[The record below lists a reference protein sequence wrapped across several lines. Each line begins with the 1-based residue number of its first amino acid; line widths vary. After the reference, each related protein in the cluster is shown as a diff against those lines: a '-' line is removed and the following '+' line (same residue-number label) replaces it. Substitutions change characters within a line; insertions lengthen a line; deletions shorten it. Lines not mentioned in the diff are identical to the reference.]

1 MNLFIANWKGTQSA
15 IGNWNLAIL
24 PRVSNRTGSA
34 SDRPCRFGAGM
45 LGPAL
50 ALGVLLGALTIGDRI
65 AIAEGESNDKD
76 VVMRAMVDE
85 LDRSGKELVLSDL
98 SRPYFIQLNTQ
109 DRQLYTQSAAYGGLQ
124 RSNQTHN
131 RMIGVRIRVGSFGL
145 DNTNFRRGYGQVG
158 ALPLDDDYAA
168 LRHGIWLL
176 LDQDYK
182 QAVETFTQKLAYLK
196 DKTAEDRPDD
206 FSAAST
212 VTVVEPM
219 GTIDFDAKAWE
230 ANLQRLSERFKHH
243 PKIQDS
249 NVTLFAGGVTEWIV
263 NTEGTRLRM
272 GDSGIQIQINAEL
285 QADDGMPLAD
295 TRTYLGERVDQ
306 LPPIDKMLA
315 DIDEMSTKL
324 VELAGAARLEQYTGP
339 ILFEALAA
347 ANLFEALLSDSLCA
361 RPTPL
366 GSGAEDNSLEKK
378 IGLRILPRTFHVF
391 DDPGPRIFENTVLA
405 GAYRFDD
412 EAVAATRVE
421 LVEKGILKTLV
432 AGRAPTKKIKQST
445 GHGRSPGLGDPQATI
460 GNQYISADDA
470 LSAEELKQELIQTAR
485 DEGLEF
491 GLRVASIEEGQ
502 AGALG
507 NPIHAYKVSVADGH
521 EEPVRGMQFRPIETR
536 SLKRILAAGK
546 ERRAYNSVSG
556 TSSSIIAPA
565 LLFEELELTKV
576 EGEFDKLPILQSPAT
591 RKETP

>member
-1 MNLFIANWKGTQSA
+1 MITSELSIVDCRLSNERHSNRQSKIKFTA
-15 IGNWNLAIL
+15 TLLWTIAIL
-24 PRVSNRTGSA
+24 TVGGRMALAQSGA
-34 SDRPCRFGAGM
+34 SD
-45 LGPAL
+45 
-50 ALGVLLGALTIGDRI
+50 
-65 AIAEGESNDKD
+65 ND
-76 VVMRAMVDE
+76 VIMRAMMDE
-85 LDRSGKELVLSDL
+85 LDRSAKELVLSDL
-98 SRPYFIQLNTQ
+98 SRPYFIQLNVQ

-124 RSNQTHN
+124 RSNQTHS
-131 RMIGVRIRVGSFGL
+131 RMISVRVRVGSYGL
-145 DNTNFRRGYGQVG
+145 DNTNFRRGFGQG
-158 ALPLDDDYAA
+158 GTLPLDDDYAA

-196 DKTAEDRPDD
+196 DKTVEDRPDD
-206 FSAAST
+206 FSTAST

-219 GTIDFDAKAWE
+219 GTIDFDRKAWE
-230 ANLQRLSERFKHH
+230 GNLQRLSERFKNH

-249 NVTLFAGGVTEWIV
+249 NVTLFAGGVTEWVV
-263 NTEGTRLRM
+263 NTEGTRLRK

-285 QADDGMPLAD
+285 QAVDGMPLAD
-295 TRTYLGERVDQ
+295 SKTYLGERVDQ

-315 DIDEMSTKL
+315 DIDEMCTKL

-339 ILFEALAA
+339 ILFEPLAA
-347 ANLFEALLSDSLCA
+347 ANVFEALLSDGLCA

-366 GSGAEDNSLEKK
+366 GSGAEDDSLEKK

-391 DDPGPRIFENTVLA
+391 DDPGPRTFESTVLA

-421 LVEKGILKTLV
+421 LVDKGILKTLV

-445 GHGRSPGLGDPQATI
+445 GHGRSAGLGDPRATT
-460 GNQYISADDA
+460 GSLFISADDA

-485 DEGLEF
+485 DERLEF

-502 AGALG
+502 TGALG
-507 NPIHAYKVSVADGH
+507 APIHAYKVSVADGH
-521 EEPVRGMQFRPIETR
+521 EEPIRGMQFRPVETR
-536 SLKRILAAGK
+536 TLKRIQAAGK

-556 TSSSIIAPA
+556 TSASIIAPA

-591 RKETP
+591 RKGAPGK

>member
-1 MNLFIANWKGTQSA
+1 MTIPRMSIVDFRLSNAWHSHRQSRIENRKSKIELTA
-15 IGNWNLAIL
+15 TLLWTIAIL
-24 PRVSNRTGSA
+24 TVGGRI
-34 SDRPCRFGAGM
+34 
-45 LGPAL
+45 AL
-50 ALGVLLGALTIGDRI
+50 AQSGTSG
-65 AIAEGESNDKD
+65 ND

-85 LDRSGKELVLSDL
+85 LDRSSKELVLSDL
-98 SRPYFIQLNTQ
+98 SRPYFIQLNAQ

-131 RMIGVRIRVGSFGL
+131 RMIGVRIRVGSYGL
-145 DNTNFRRGYGQVG
+145 DNTNFRRGFGQVG
-158 ALPLDDDYAA
+158 NLPLDDDYAA

-196 DKTAEDRPDD
+196 DKTVEDRPDD
-206 FSAAST
+206 FSTAST

-219 GTIDFDAKAWE
+219 GTIDFDRKAWE
-230 ANLQRLSERFKHH
+230 GNLQRLSERFKNH

-295 TRTYLGERVDQ
+295 SKTYLGERVDQ
-306 LPPIDKMLA
+306 LPPVDKMLA
-315 DIDEMSTKL
+315 DIDEMCAKL

-339 ILFEALAA
+339 ILFEPLAA
-347 ANLFEALLSDSLCA
+347 ANLFEALLSDGLCA

-391 DDPGPRIFENTVLA
+391 DDPGPKSFENTILA
-405 GAYRFDD
+405 GAYRFDN
-412 EAVAATRVE
+412 EAVAASHVE

-432 AGRAPTKKIKQST
+432 ASRAPTKKIKQST
-445 GHGRSPGLGDPQATI
+445 GHGRSPGLGDSRAAI
-460 GNQYISADDA
+460 GSLYISADDG
-470 LSAEELKQELIQTAR
+470 LSPAELKEELLQTAR

-502 AGALG
+502 TGELG
-507 NPIHAYKVSVADGH
+507 EPIYAYKVSVADGH
-521 EEPVRGMQFRPIETR
+521 EEPVRGMQFRPVETR
-536 SLKRILAAGK
+536 TLKRIQAAGK

-591 RKETP
+591 RKGTP